1 MLVEFNFCYLHLKEP
16 GQITS
21 SLILQIPGVL
31 CLHTHNTQLLRDSHG
46 FEPLLFVR
54 AKGAEGPMPSAF
66 TTLYLEMRRQIE
78 PIILSQVNR
87 HLCRWSIV
95 KRACISTPFLPRKKK
110 SSWKCLHLSYKVF
123 WGRALQSD
131 PWKSVRECDQQ
142 KLSKVTKSSWWTSW
156 RDLLECLAFSAGS
169 KINICMRKQLW
180 EMLLFEK
187 HLLMEQTFDVEI
199 YT

>member
-95 KRACISTPFLPRKKK
+95 KRACISTPFLPRKKNHLENACT
-110 SSWKCLHLSYKVF
+110 CL
-123 WGRALQSD
+123 
-131 PWKSVRECDQQ
+131 
-142 KLSKVTKSSWWTSW
+142 TKYFGDGPCKATH
-156 RDLLECLAFSAGS
+156 E
-169 KINICMRKQLW
+169 NLW
-180 EMLLFEK
+180 ENVTSRNSQRWRNHHDERLE
-187 HLLMEQTFDVEI
+187 EI
-199 YT
+199 YWNAWPSLLAPR